1 MKEEILKRIIE
12 NSDKEYKEFHSNLCP
27 GVNNILGV
35 RVPKL
40 RSLAKEIVQE
50 GKQFEYLEIKQLD
63 YYEEIMLQGMLIGFI
78 KNDIEEVKKQLKK
91 FVPKIDN
98 WAICDVTCSGLKIT
112 KKYEKEMWEF
122 ILKYLNSKKTYEV
135 RFVIVMM
142 LDFFINEQ
150 YIDRVLE
157 ILRKERIDDYYV
169 KMAIAWAISIAY
181 IKYPEKTL
189 AVLESNELS
198 DFTHNKAIQKIN
210 ESYRVDRLKKE
221 ELKLKRR

>member
-12 NSDKEYKEFHSNLCP
+12 ISDKEYKEFHSNLCP

-98 WAICDVTCSGLKIT
+98 WAICDVTCAGLKIT

-122 ILKYLNSKKTYEV
+122 ILKYLNSKKKYEV